1 MKTIQQ
7 VQKRMVFSLASI
19 AEEANIK
26 EGDYIEVDV
35 KEDGSIVLTPVGFH
49 KKSQEYFWSTDWQK
63 MIAESEEALQNGQ
76 YKVYKDV
83 DDLIRDLGVQE
94 DDADDNPR

>member
-49 KKSQEYFWSTDWQK
+49 KKSQEYFWSPDWQK
-63 MIAESEEALQNGQ
+63 MIAESEEALQNSQ
-76 YKVYKDV
+76 YKVYKNV

-94 DDADDNPR
+94 DDADDNPK